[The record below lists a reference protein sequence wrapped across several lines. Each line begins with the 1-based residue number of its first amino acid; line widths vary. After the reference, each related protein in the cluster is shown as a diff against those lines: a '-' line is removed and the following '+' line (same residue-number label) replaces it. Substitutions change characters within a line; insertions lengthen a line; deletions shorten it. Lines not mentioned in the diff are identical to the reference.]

1 MAASETR
8 PTVRLAATL
17 LIVIATAVGLEGIS
31 RLAYAYREDLQKLPL
46 LSHVL
51 QRDLDLDAY
60 EMPSPD
66 GGYHWVLR
74 PGYEADAARVIDEK
88 TKAGR
93 IVGRRALE
101 GAGVTAGM
109 PALRINRDGFKGP
122 EIDGS
127 HSNVRILA
135 LGDSTTFGMGG
146 LDYPRAM
153 EAALGRKGVAAE
165 VVNGGVEGYA
175 PRNLL
180 REMGRYGKPKPQIA
194 TLYIGWNAL
203 FSRNPD
209 AYRLEGRIRLVW
221 AGRRVGRMLGAIVR
235 GKPEHALS
243 LYNREMKPDRR
254 SPEVADL
261 DSYRP
266 LFLGDVEKVIDGLQA
281 MGARVVL
288 VTLPGLFT
296 MQDRPTAKALKMGH
310 LPEFTDNPY
319 VLAAMTGRYNEAL
332 RALGKRRGLKV
343 IDLAVWSRTALK
355 PREAYFSD
363 SVHLTPEG
371 LEKIGH
377 FMAEQLAPLLA
388 DLAVR

>member
-1 MAASETR
+1 MSANENR

-17 LIVIATAVGLEGIS
+17 LVVIATAVGLEGMS

-46 LSHVL
+46 LSDVL

-74 PGYEADAARVIDEK
+74 PGYAAAAARVIEEK

-93 IVGRRALE
+93 VVGRRALE
-101 GAGVTAGM
+101 GAGMAAGM
-109 PALRINRDGFKGP
+109 PPLRVNADGFKGP

-127 HSNVRILA
+127 HSRVRILA
-135 LGDSTTFGMGG
+135 LGDSTTFGLGG
-146 LDYPRAM
+146 FDYPRVM
-153 EAALGRKGVAAE
+153 EAALDRKSVAAE

-180 REMGRYGKPKPQIA
+180 REMGRYGKLKPEIA

-203 FSRNPD
+203 YSRDPD
-209 AYRLEGRIRLVW
+209 AYRLEERFRLAW
-221 AGRRVGRMLGAIVR
+221 AGREIGRLVRAVVR
-235 GKPEHALS
+235 GARIDALS
-243 LYNREMKPDRR
+243 LYNRDMRPDRQ

-261 DSYRP
+261 DSYQP
-266 LFLGDVEKVIDGLQA
+266 PFLGDVEKVIDGLAA

-296 MQDRPTAKALKMGH
+296 MEDRPTAKALKMGH

-319 VLAAMTGRYNEAL
+319 VLAKLTGRYNQAL
-332 RALGKRRGLKV
+332 RTLGKSRGLKV
-343 IDLAVWSRTALK
+343 IDLEAWSRTALK
-355 PREAYFSD
+355 PRDAYFSD
-363 SVHLTPEG
+363 SVHLTRGG
-371 LEKIGH
+371 LEKIGR

-388 DLAVR
+388 ELAVK